1 LLIELEHPYAVN
13 IITIPMPICTY
24 GDGDDVEEG
33 GARALADDRISH
45 HPCINLSAETV
56 QLSPEMR
63 GGAMGKERC
72 RSGAQSAY
80 FFPTISCCSSG
91 LPSRSAVRSQYS
103 SIHLILAAIAR
114 TSESANVVPGRDVHD
129 GSGRGFGYPSRR
141 SYWALTNS
149 S

>member
-1 LLIELEHPYAVN
+1 
-13 IITIPMPICTY
+13 
-24 GDGDDVEEG
+24 
-33 GARALADDRISH
+33 
-45 HPCINLSAETV
+45 
-56 QLSPEMR
+56 
-63 GGAMGKERC
+63 
-72 RSGAQSAY
+72 
-80 FFPTISCCSSG
+80 

-141 SYWALTNS
+141 SYWPLTNS